1 MSEER
6 LSTLERAVGLG
17 LASAILLSG
26 LYFAGRSGSNPN
38 VYSND
43 FNVYYRAASDVIAGG
58 DPYTRSLGDWTPYI
72 YPPLLA
78 ELLVPLALLPLPVAA
93 YLWFLINAASIVLV
107 AWLSVCLMTVNGSI
121 GELSRHPGARI
132 WEKAIAA
139 GAVVLVFRFVLDSF
153 SLGQVNALVAAL
165 AIAHL
170 YSYSCGRKTVSVV
183 LLAIAISIKLIPAL
197 LLVYHLAKLRLKFV
211 IECLGILIALT
222 AVSLLPFGL
231 RGPDVF
237 ETFFRRTIS
246 NQQGYVFSYSGNQ
259 SIRGAIERFRLRI
272 ESPYTTDDSGSAIN
286 WPTVVISIALLSLAA
301 FVAGKAKNEL
311 PATAPFFCGF
321 VLFSPLSWKA
331 HYVVLIPVAARLLF
345 EAGASKRG
353 TLATV
358 SLVAGSILFNFT
370 SPKVIGVAAAEWAD
384 EHSLVLVG
392 ALLWF
397 IACVALNLLGT
408 RDKKEE
414 LLT

>member
-1 MSEER
+1 MSQER

-17 LASAILLSG
+17 LAAAILLSG
-26 LYFAGRSGSNPN
+26 FYFASRSGSNPN

-43 FNVYYRAASDVIAGG
+43 FNVYYYAASEMIGGG

-93 YLWFLINAASIVLV
+93 YLWFLINVASIVLV
-107 AWLSVCLMTVNGSI
+107 AWLSVGLMTANGGV

-132 WEKAIAA
+132 WKEAIAA
-139 GAVVLVFRFVLDSF
+139 GAVLLVFRFVLDTF

-165 AIAHL
+165 AVAHL
-170 YSYSCGRKTVSVV
+170 YFYSRGQKTVSVV

-211 IECLGILIALT
+211 IACLGILIALT
-222 AVSLLPFGL
+222 AVSLMPFGV

-237 ETFFRRTIS
+237 QTFLRRTIS
-246 NQQGYVFSYSGNQ
+246 NQQGYDFSYTGNQ

-272 ESPYTTDDSGSAIN
+272 EGSYGSDDSRSTID
-286 WPTVVISIALLSLAA
+286 WPTMVISIALLSLAA

-311 PATAPFFCGF
+311 SATAPFFCGF
-321 VLFSPLSWKA
+321 VLLSPLSWKA
-331 HYVVLIPVAARLLF
+331 HYVVLIPAAARLLF

-353 TLATV
+353 TFATV
-358 SLVAGSILFNFT
+358 SLLAGSILFNFT

-384 EHSLVLVG
+384 EHSLVSVG

-408 RDKKEE
+408 RDKTQE